1 MKRVP
6 STRDELHMILLKT
19 NNFNHMKY
27 KVMIAAVFLITGLTL
42 SAQEPQVSLSLQQAQ
57 DYAVQHNKT
66 LQNAK
71 NDVLIAEEQFKN
83 ARGAGLP
90 QANAQMDYMTN
101 FNYAFSFGMPG
112 GDATPPNIDY
122 SKLDEG
128 DYELLKFLNESMGG
142 GETSKI
148 VMQDQ
153 LNANIQISQ
162 LIFSGQYWIGLE
174 TAKIG
179 RQMAEKNIQ
188 LTELDVRENVINS
201 YYMILV
207 AGNLL
212 KIIQENESNLKEVQ
226 QHTENMYK
234 VGLSE
239 KTDVDQIGINLSQI
253 INSKKS
259 MERNLQLNYTM
270 LKFWLGIAP
279 GSEVKLTETLDELL
293 NQVERK
299 SLMATQ
305 MDLTNNPTYQIML
318 SQEDMGEKNIDMTKW
333 AFAPTV
339 SGFYS
344 YTEKILKTAFD
355 LSPKNMA
362 GINMSIPIYGG
373 GSKKAQVSMAKIE
386 LDKIQR
392 SKILLEEQLVLQ
404 ERQLT
409 FEKNNAFENYMT
421 QKENVKVAARVY
433 QSINNKYKQG
443 QLSSLDLTQANSNY
457 LQAENN
463 YTTSILQLLQS
474 ELQLDKLYNNF

>member
-1 MKRVP
+1 M
-6 STRDELHMILLKT
+6 
-19 NNFNHMKY
+19 NY
-27 KVMIAAVFLITGLTL
+27 KLIIAAMLLITGLTL

-57 DYAVQHNKT
+57 EYAVQHNKT

-71 NDVLIAEEQFKN
+71 SDVLIADEQIRN
-83 ARGAGLP
+83 ARSTGLP
-90 QANAQMDYMTN
+90 QANGSVDYMTN
-101 FNYAFSFGMPG
+101 FNYAFSFGMGG

-128 DYELLKFLNESMGG
+128 DYEILKFLNESMGG
-142 GETSKI
+142 GEASKI

-179 RQMAEKNIQ
+179 RQMAEKNIK

-201 YYMILV
+201 YYLILV
-207 AGNLL
+207 TENLL
-212 KIIQENESNLKEVQ
+212 KIMQENETNLKEVQ
-226 QHTENMYK
+226 KHTENMYK
-234 VGLSE
+234 VGLAE
-239 KTDVDQIGINLSQI
+239 KTDVDQIGISLSQL

-270 LKFWLGIAP
+270 LKFWLGIEP
-279 GSEVKLTETLDELL
+279 SSEVNLIETLDELL
-293 NQVERK
+293 NQVELK
-299 SLMATQ
+299 SLMAAEL
-305 MDLTNNPTYQIML
+305 DLTNNPTYQIML

-333 AFAPTV
+333 AYAPTV

-362 GINMSIPIYGG
+362 GVNMSIPIFGG
-373 GSKKAQVSMAKIE
+373 GSKKAQVSQAKIE

-392 SKILLEEQLVLQ
+392 SKTLLEEQLTLQ

-409 FEKNNAFENYMT
+409 FEKSNAFENYIT
-421 QKENVKVAARVY
+421 QKENVVVAGRVY
-433 QSINNKYKQG
+433 ESINNKYKQG

-463 YTTSILQLLQS
+463 YTTSVLQLLQS
-474 ELQLDKLYNNF
+474 VLQLDKLYNNF